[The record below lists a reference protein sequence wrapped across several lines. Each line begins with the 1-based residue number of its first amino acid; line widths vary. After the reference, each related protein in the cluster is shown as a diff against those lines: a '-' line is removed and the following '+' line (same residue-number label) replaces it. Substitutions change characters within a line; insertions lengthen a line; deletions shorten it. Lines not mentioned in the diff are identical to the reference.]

1 MHGLRAEM
9 DLFPIVDQFRQT
21 RIQFAHDIADIHV
34 IEPLPLPAVLH
45 GVLLIGRVPHFDRVR
60 ITFCCGFNPSEP
72 HFFFQ
77 NFFRELFRRRSRL
90 R

>member
-1 MHGLRAEM
+1 MG
-9 DLFPIVDQFRQT
+9 LFPTVDQFLKT

-34 IEPLPLPAVLH
+34 IEALPLPAVLH
-45 GVLLIGRVPHFDRVR
+45 GVLLLGRVPHFERVR
-60 ITFCCGFNPSEP
+60 ITFCCGFNLPEP

-77 NFFRELFRRRSRL
+77 NFFCELFPCRGLRRRRCC